1 MKSLLVSTACAL
13 WLLSLVTVPSGNTAQ
28 TTDDYS
34 KEDPHKKIF
43 ETKCQQCH
51 SLEKIKAAHLTK
63 EKAKETVERMSK
75 KQGANISK
83 DEAEKIYDYLGTYY
97 FIAPAPLAVPSPMR

>member
-1 MKSLLVSTACAL
+1 MKSLLLSTACTL
-13 WLLSLVTVPSGNTAQ
+13 WLLFLLTVPSGNTAQ
-28 TTDDYS
+28 TKDEGS
-34 KEDPHKKIF
+34 KDDPHKKLF

-51 SLEKIKAAHLTK
+51 SLEKIKEAHLTK
-63 EKAKETVERMSK
+63 EKAKETIDRMSK

-97 FIAPAPLAVPSPMR
+97 FITPAPLAIPSPM